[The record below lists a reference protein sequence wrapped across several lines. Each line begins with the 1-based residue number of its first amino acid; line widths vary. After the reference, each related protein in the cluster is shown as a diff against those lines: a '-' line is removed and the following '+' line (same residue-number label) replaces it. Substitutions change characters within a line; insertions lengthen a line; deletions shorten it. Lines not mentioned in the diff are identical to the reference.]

1 MRPIT
6 GLEGSRIGLMIYLM
20 ACPWNFLYV
29 FVSRGYSIGNIKG
42 GKEMSQ
48 YDTVRSGTDD
58 GRITGM
64 SKILVN

>member
-48 YDTVRSGTDD
+48 YDTDQEQMTAELLECQ
-58 GRITGM
+58 
-64 SKILVN
+64 KFW